1 MHSSLIYVL
10 ITLINISHLNA
21 VHLQGTFKTNEFFKF
36 ITRFGFQPTDVHDEL
51 TAGYIYGNITI
62 IDKDYFGNYS
72 QNEIPSITLVMLDY
86 NYFIDYYNRRLIRP
100 RTAACSMMFEK
111 IDKIAYYRDCHE
123 SGREDF
129 IRRIPCEN
137 NKLCPDEDTAENVI
151 PGYQFTFKIR
161 DNNQARFW

>member
-1 MHSSLIYVL
+1 
-10 ITLINISHLNA
+10 
-21 VHLQGTFKTNEFFKF
+21 
-36 ITRFGFQPTDVHDEL
+36 
-51 TAGYIYGNITI
+51 
-62 IDKDYFGNYS
+62 
-72 QNEIPSITLVMLDY
+72 
-86 NYFIDYYNRRLIRP
+86 
-100 RTAACSMMFEK
+100 MMFEK